1 MLERLARFSVRRRW
15 RVVAVW
21 LVALVGMGG
30 LAATVGGTTAD
41 NFNVPGTE
49 SQRAFDI
56 LEKRFPARAGD
67 SFQIVFSSDR
77 GLDDPDVEAQVKD
90 ALKRFEGL
98 DYVTEIES
106 PYAAA
111 ANIAQKGERAGD
123 VGFATAQLDR
133 RASTLPTSWGDEV
146 LDARAQANSE
156 DLQVELGGAA
166 IQFAVREPPGG
177 TAELIGLG
185 AAVVILLLTFGSVI
199 AMGLPILTAL
209 FGLGVGLSALALV
222 ENFVDV
228 VEVAPAIAVMI
239 GIGVGIDY
247 ALFIVTRYRNGLH
260 SGLSV
265 ENAIAV
271 AVTTAGR
278 AVIFA
283 GFTVVIS
290 LGGLFFV
297 GLSLVNGIA
306 IAAMLTVA
314 FAVLT
319 SITLL
324 PAVLGAIG
332 HRIDHWRVPG
342 LHRDESAHRE
352 TLWFRWSRF
361 LQRRPWPPAIAALVV
376 LIVLAIPAFSLRLG
390 SQDAGTDPTSQTTR
404 QAYDLLAQGFGSG
417 FNGPFLVAA
426 SFSENGDLAAV
437 EELHERIA
445 SAPGV
450 AEVAPVVPNT
460 DAEGNAD
467 AAVMTVF
474 PSTSPQSV
482 ETEDLL
488 NRLRDEVIPQ
498 SIRGTSI
505 EVDIGGPTAVFVD
518 LGKVLGDRLP
528 LFMGGVLVLSFI
540 LLLCAFRSVVVPAKA
555 VVMNLLSIGAS
566 FGIVVAV
573 FQWGWF
579 NELVGLDK
587 TIPIPSFAP
596 MMLFAVVFGLS
607 MDYEVFLISRV
618 HEEYLRTGDN
628 SLSVADGL
636 ASTARVITAAASI
649 MIMVFGAFL
658 LDADPILKLFGLGL
672 ASAILIDATIVRVVL
687 VPATMELLEDFNWWI
702 PRWLDRIVPHISI
715 EGDSVVAPVGAETSG
730 DDTDPDSDP
739 DLLEE
744 TAKV

>member
-1 MLERLARFSVRRRW
+1 MT
-15 RVVAVW
+15 VW
-21 LVALVGMGG
+21 LVALVGVVG
-30 LAATVGGTTAD
+30 LAAVVGGTTAD

-49 SQRAFDI
+49 SQRAFN
-56 LEKRFPARAGD
+56 LLKERFPTRAGD
-67 SFQIVFSSDR
+67 SFQIVFNSDR
-77 GLDDPDVEAQVKD
+77 GLEDPAVKAQVED
-90 ALKRFEGL
+90 ALDRFAAL
-98 DYVTEIES
+98 DHVTEIES
-106 PYAAA
+106 PYAAPS
-111 ANIAQKGERAGD
+111 NIAQRGEQAGNI
-123 VGFATAQLDR
+123 GFATAQLDR

-146 LDARAQANSE
+146 LEARTQANSG

-209 FGLGVGLSALALV
+209 FGLGIGLSTLALV

-247 ALFIVTRYRNGLH
+247 ALFIVTRYRSGLH
-260 SGLSV
+260 AGLSV
-265 ENAIAV
+265 EDAIAV
-271 AVTTAGR
+271 AVTTAGH

-297 GLSLVNGIA
+297 GLALVNGIA

-332 HRIDHWRVPG
+332 HRIDRWRVPG
-342 LHRDESAHRE
+342 MNRDESAHRE
-352 TLWFRWSRF
+352 TIWFRWSRV
-361 LQRRPWPPAIAALVV
+361 LQRRPWPPAIAAFVL
-376 LIVLAIPAFSLRLG
+376 LIVLAIPALSLRLG
-390 SQDAGTDPTSQTTR
+390 SQDAGTDPPSQTTR
-404 QAYDLLAQGFGSG
+404 QAYDLLAEGFGSG

-426 SFSENGDLAAV
+426 SLSDSGELPAV
-437 EELHERIA
+437 EALHERLA
-445 SAPGV
+445 STPGV
-450 AEVAPVVPNT
+450 AGVGPVVPNT
-460 DAEGNAD
+460 DADGNTD
-467 AAVMTVF
+467 AAVITLF

-488 NRLRDEVIPQ
+488 NRLRDKVIPQ
-498 SIRGTSI
+498 SIQGTGV

-528 LFMGGVLVLSFI
+528 IFMGGVLLLSFI

-555 VVMNLLSIGAS
+555 VLMNLLSIGAS

-579 NELVGLDK
+579 NEVIGLDK

-607 MDYEVFLISRV
+607 MDYEVFLLSRV

-628 SLSVADGL
+628 SLAVADGL
-636 ASTARVITAAASI
+636 ASTARVITAAAAI
-649 MIMVFGAFL
+649 MIAVFGAFL
-658 LDADPILKLFGLGL
+658 LDPDPILKLFGLGL
-672 ASAILIDATIVRVVL
+672 ASAIFIDATIVRVIL
-687 VPATMELLEDFNWWI
+687 VPATMELLGDFNWWI

-715 EGDSVVAPVGAETSG
+715 EGDSVVSPVVAEI
-730 DDTDPDSDP
+730 DDEVTGP
-739 DLLEE
+739 DLVEE
-744 TAKV
+744 TTKV